1 MTEIWVI
8 KRGKDENKDLF
19 GTVDTFVNVSIYLS
33 HSTKIFKLLK
43 TGRYEFLPIITNI
56 VGIITTLF
64 MVF

>member
-8 KRGKDENKDLF
+8 KRRKDENKDLF
-19 GTVDTFVNVSIYLS
+19 GTVDTFVNVSIYLN